1 MKFLK
6 TGISKRFVIIISVI
20 FATLILSLSLTFN
33 FLLNENYSLLERV
46 LMRNQE
52 DVLTEKAGAIV
63 MSAREGA
70 ARGANGVAAR
80 LRRQMSEDRSLMG
93 AIIFSQ
99 TADENYFRVIEVVT
113 SDSSFDPGLKRG
125 DVVREN
131 RGINYLRQAVAR
143 PAVDPAIQTD
153 RGLYW
158 YNVYTP
164 LQASPSIRS
173 GGQVVQLI
181 VSASQTMTTLNEYSS
196 LVRTMKRYIIIT
208 NIAAVLVVIFVLL
221 HFMQNFSFLI
231 KSLSKTLRKASQG
244 EFVSGMNGAMDEEL
258 AELAESFNSLIDEM
272 KELREKERQ
281 MSLETRY
288 SLNDIFKSGV
298 QNLKENRLDDA
309 VALFRT
315 LLLFNPESFGGYFNL
330 GVAYAKMKEYGN
342 SLAMFR
348 RAYDLNP
355 SHEMTAAYIEKIERL
370 QAQYEPA
377 PV

>member
-1 MKFLK
+1 VKFLK

-52 DVLTEKAGAIV
+52 DVLIEKAGAIV

-70 ARGANGVAAR
+70 ARGSNGIAAR
-80 LRRQMSEDRSLMG
+80 LRQQMSEDRSLMG

-99 TADENYFRVIEVVT
+99 TADENYFRVVEVVPA
-113 SDSSFDPGLKRG
+113 DSSFDPGLKRG

-131 RGINYLRQAVAR
+131 RSINYLRQAVAR
-143 PAVDPAIQTD
+143 ATVDPVIQTD
-153 RGLYW
+153 KGLYW

-164 LQASPSIRS
+164 LQASARQRS
-173 GGQVVQLI
+173 GGPVVQLI
-181 VSASQTMTTLNEYSS
+181 VSASQTMTTLNEYSG

-208 NIAAVLVVIFVLL
+208 NVAAVLVVIFVLL
-221 HFMQNFSFLI
+221 HFMQNFTFLI
-231 KSLSKTLRKASQG
+231 KSLSKTMKKASQG
-244 EFVSGMNGAMDEEL
+244 EFVSGMNGAMDDEL

-281 MSLETRY
+281 MSLEARY

-315 LLLFNPESFGGYFNL
+315 LLLFNPESFGDI
-330 GVAYAKMKEYGN
+330 
-342 SLAMFR
+342 S
-348 RAYDLNP
+348 
-355 SHEMTAAYIEKIERL
+355 I
-370 QAQYEPA
+370 
-377 PV
+377 